1 MSKQLD
7 LQDNLQ
13 RTNYLS
19 TLLLKTFNNIR
30 AEKTLDT
37 QNGTYLSKKNIILFV
52 ANMLCR
58 SYYILKTES
67 SCANVFSNIHT
78 GKLKFSSYSKS
89 EQVEYRY
96 FLGRFYLSKEQL
108 SRAFD
113 HLTWAFKNCLSNT
126 PQQRLI
132 LKYLI
137 SASMLLGKLPSEH
150 LLSAFDLTRQ
160 YSPLVKAL
168 KTGNYAAFMRYLE
181 GPCKE
186 WYIRNHLM
194 FLFKSRAPII
204 LLRQLM
210 YKIYV
215 FSGNNDTLTFSTVQA
230 ALALSMANTPN
241 GWYDETKDKG
251 HEMTENVFITL
262 IHQGFIKGNIYTR
275 RGVVKLRDKSP
286 FPAISEVHHLNS
298 QTLYPLDQWLEN

>member
-1 MSKQLD
+1 
-7 LQDNLQ
+7 
-13 RTNYLS
+13 
-19 TLLLKTFNNIR
+19 
-30 AEKTLDT
+30 
-37 QNGTYLSKKNIILFV
+37 
-52 ANMLCR
+52 
-58 SYYILKTES
+58 
-67 SCANVFSNIHT
+67 
-78 GKLKFSSYSKS
+78 
-89 EQVEYRY
+89 
-96 FLGRFYLSKEQL
+96 
-108 SRAFD
+108 
-113 HLTWAFKNCLSNT
+113 
-126 PQQRLI
+126 
-132 LKYLI
+132 
-137 SASMLLGKLPSEH
+137 MLLGKLPSEH

-215 FSGNNDTLTFSTVQA
+215 FSGNNDTLTFSTVQF

-251 HEMTENVFITL
+251 HEMTENVLLHWSTKDLSREISTPEEEWLSYVTRAHFLPFLKSTTWIPKL
-262 IHQGFIKGNIYTR
+262 CILWISGLRISDRKKINEYCGNA
-275 RGVVKLRDKSP
+275 L
-286 FPAISEVHHLNS
+286 
-298 QTLYPLDQWLEN
+298 